1 MVISLQL
8 LVFLGLVEL
17 LVCVILVVV
26 DTVLELGLAPTITYL
41 VTRLVVT
48 VL

>member
-8 LVFLGLVEL
+8 LVFLSLVEL
-17 LVCVILVVV
+17 LVCVVLVVV
-26 DTVLELGLAPTITYL
+26 DTVLELGLAPTLPYL
-41 VTRLVVT
+41 VPRLVVT